1 MQNGKRTFLAA
12 GMMALSLAIA
22 GCSTTGST
30 PYQPVSASNRAA
42 GGFSDERLATGDYR
56 VTFSGNRL
64 TSRETVEAYLLYRS
78 AELTVE
84 QGYDWFV
91 IVDREVEHRVDRDT
105 YPDPRYDPWFASDYA
120 YWRPYWRYY
129 APGTGWN
136 SWYPYYGDP
145 FWASRAPTRT
155 IERFEATAEIR
166 MGHRA
171 MPAENVRAFDARDVI
186 ARIGPDVQRPGD

>member
-30 PYQPVSASNRAA
+30 PYQPVSTSNRAA

-64 TSRETVEAYLLYRS
+64 TSRETVESYLLYRS

-91 IVDREVEHRVDRDT
+91 IVDREVEHRVD
-105 YPDPRYDPWFASDYA
+105 
-120 YWRPYWRYY
+120 
-129 APGTGWN
+129 
-136 SWYPYYGDP
+136 P
-145 FWASRAPTRT
+145 FWASRAQTRT

-166 MGHRA
+166 MGRGA

-186 ARIGPDVQRPGD
+186 ARIGPQVQRPED